1 MADMAIYGGVGGAGG
16 IQFAPSSE
24 YIGMAMQ
31 ELYNWVNNTVIFNTV
46 PPLMRPFYRKVQNF
60 DRWINGYVPEF
71 HDFGKGVIPTHL
83 AKHIVDKVSSLI
95 FGGGLMLQNVGEDAD
110 SEDDGKSETLSKM
123 GDWVKEAS
131 FSTVVQ
137 NVIKYGTGLGT
148 SCFKLNVD
156 GAKQLWCEAVP
167 LSRTRYEFDAR
178 GNVAAAR
185 FFIQL
190 FEKGE
195 DGKGEAFGLYEE
207 RFTHE
212 DKPYTVYKM
221 YRINRPVNQGQ
232 MPSASEVYLTWEE
245 LPTWIRKQL
254 KEAYYCIKLDKPIA
268 LPFVNLGVYV
278 YRYTP
283 SVSSM
288 PHLRYGDSV
297 LEGLTKYLCEFDI
310 ISSCLN
316 TETYVSRARV
326 LAKKQVRNPTAPN
339 TNYNAGID
347 SFIMTYYEEMGT
359 EPKPLTF
366 IQPEI
371 RAEQFKALRN
381 ITLENICSAIGISPS
396 SFASY
401 LNDASNR
408 TAREVS
414 AEESST
420 TLLVENKREALLI
433 AINNLLDDVRR
444 YYGLPDEVRAEFSK
458 AGQTNYTL
466 LVENAVKVY
475 QAGGSSLEQ
484 FVRTVNPTMDE
495 AQIKRELKRIRE
507 EREAQQS
514 AQTNSLFGSMDGF
527 DDTDI
532 KGGDNNEQEGFEEV

>member
-1 MADMAIYGGVGGAGG
+1 
-16 IQFAPSSE
+16 
-24 YIGMAMQ
+24 
-31 ELYNWVNNTVIFNTV
+31 
-46 PPLMRPFYRKVQNF
+46 
-60 DRWINGYVPEF
+60 
-71 HDFGKGVIPTHL
+71 
-83 AKHIVDKVSSLI
+83 
-95 FGGGLMLQNVGEDAD
+95 MLQNVSGN
-110 SEDDGKSETLSKM
+110 SNTEDDGKSETLSKM
-123 GDWVKEAS
+123 GDWVQRSS
-131 FSTVVQ
+131 FATVVQ

-156 GAKQLWCEAVP
+156 GCKELWCEAVP
-167 LSRTRYEFDAR
+167 LSRTRYEFDAK
-178 GNVAAAR
+178 GNVAAVR

-190 FEKGE
+190 FERSA
-195 DGKGEAFGLYEE
+195 DGNGEAFGLYEE
-207 RFTHE
+207 RYISE
-212 DKPYTVYKM
+212 GKPYVVYKI

-232 MPSASEVYLTWEE
+232 MPTENEIYMTWEE
-245 LPTWIRKQL
+245 LPTWVRKQL
-254 KEAYYCIKLDKPIA
+254 KSSFYCIRLDKQIA

-310 ISSCLN
+310 ISACLN

-359 EPKPLTF
+359 ESKPLTF

-401 LNDASNR
+401 LQDNSNR

-420 TLLVENKREALLI
+420 TLLVDNKRAALLI
-433 AINNLLDDVRR
+433 AINEILDDVRR
-444 YYGLPDEVRAEFSK
+444 YYGLPDEVQAEFSK

-466 LVENAVKVY
+466 LVENAVKIY

-507 EREAQQS
+507 DRELQQS
-514 AQTNSLFGSMDGF
+514 AQANSLFGSMDFGE
-527 DDTDI
+527 TDI
-532 KGGDNNEQEGFEEV
+532 KGGEANEQNGIV